1 MGHVIPGHGGEEGH
15 VSPGHGGEEGHG
27 GHGGK
32 RLQGG
37 LFIGELLLSPTYV
50 CFR

>member
-37 LFIGELLLSPTYV
+37 LLGEMLLSPTYV